1 MHQKIPIRITDT
13 IAETLFIPLY
23 MRSLETIRTDGIISD
38 PAACTLVESLDFD
51 FSRYDKKPMSQ
62 IGTAIRIRHF
72 DSAARQFI
80 ESHNTPVI
88 VNIGCGLDTRFQRID
103 TGKGVFVEL
112 DLPEVISLREK
123 LLPDS
128 KRNPSI
134 TSSMFDPKWME
145 DLQTTFPDADWMF
158 IAEGVMMYFPED
170 KIKSFLTDLAHFF
183 PSCQLHF
190 DACSTWACK
199 NSHKHETVKLTNAKF
214 QWGLDD
220 DLILESWINGLSH
233 KKTNYYMNQEKKRW
247 GLQGYIA
254 RLFMPKRANTFRML
268 HYELNCP
275 TKL

>member
-1 MHQKIPIRITDT
+1 MNQKIPIRITDT

-38 PAACTLVESLDFD
+38 PAACKLVESLEFN
-51 FSRYDKKPMSQ
+51 FSRYDKKPMTQ
-62 IGTAIRIRHF
+62 IGTAIRIRTF
-72 DSAARQFI
+72 DAAARQFI

-145 DLQTTFPDADWMF
+145 DLQVTFPDADWMF
-158 IAEGVMMYFPED
+158 IVEGVMMYFPEE
-170 KIKSFLTDLAHFF
+170 KIKSFLDHLAHFF

-190 DACSTWACK
+190 DACTAWACK
-199 NSHKHETVKLTNAKF
+199 NSHKHETVKLTNA
-214 QWGLDD
+214 
-220 DLILESWINGLSH
+220 
-233 KKTNYYMNQEKKRW
+233 
-247 GLQGYIA
+247 
-254 RLFMPKRANTFRML
+254 
-268 HYELNCP
+268 
-275 TKL
+275 